1 MIVVGTFITLAIFLF
16 VGWVIATEM
25 FQQVSWRRRVR
36 SGEGEIVVALCE
48 EALSSW
54 RARRPPKGVTT
65 HLWASIQGTQL
76 VAASTD
82 QATVSTAAQG
92 AFHTEGGR
100 RVQETSDIQAAVEV
114 AVRLLDMM
122 MYDVPNLQLSTV
134 RVDVYG
140 TFTAADGNP
149 EQQPILTTTATRA
162 IADSLEWELL
172 APDELL
178 EQFETVI
185 GQTDTGAAQAIEL
198 PEVIGLR
205 AEEAHLRAEAAVSR
219 GGA

>member
-1 MIVVGTFITLAIFLF
+1 MIVVGTVITLAIFLF

-25 FQQVSWRRRVR
+25 FQQVSWRRRVK

-54 RARRPPKGVTT
+54 RARRPPKGVST

-76 VAASTD
+76 VAATTE

-92 AFHTEGGR
+92 AFRTEGGQ
-100 RVQETSDIQAAVEV
+100 RVQESTDIQAAMEV
-114 AVRLLDMM
+114 AARLLDMM

-140 TFTAADGNP
+140 TFTASDGIP
-149 EQQPILTTTATRA
+149 EQRPILTTTATRA
-162 IADSLEWELL
+162 IADSLEWESLS
-172 APDELL
+172 PDELL

-185 GQTDTGAAQAIEL
+185 GQSDVGVAHAIEL
-198 PEVIGLR
+198 PEVTGIR
-205 AEEAHLRAEAAVSR
+205 AEDAHMRADAAASR
-219 GGA
+219 GGV

>member
-1 MIVVGTFITLAIFLF
+1 MVVTLVIFLF
-16 VGWVIATEM
+16 VGWIIATEM

-48 EALSSW
+48 EALAVW
-54 RARRPPKGVTT
+54 RAKRPPKGVST

-76 VAASTD
+76 VAASTE

-92 AFHTEGGR
+92 AFHTEGGQ
-100 RVQETSDIQAAVEV
+100 RVQESTDVQAAMEV

-149 EQQPILTTTATRA
+149 EQRPILTTTASRGV
-162 IADSLEWELL
+162 ADSLEWEFLT
-172 APDELL
+172 PDELL

-185 GQTDTGAAQAIEL
+185 GRTDTGVARAIEL
-198 PEVIGLR
+198 PEVTGIR
-205 AEEAHLRAEAAVSR
+205 VEEAHMRTDAAASQ